1 MAFAL
6 FKKRVPEPALP
17 ATQPSRR
24 AEPAD
29 TATPAEADSA
39 KEVLELLELELGGMI
54 RRLERA
60 AHSVAGGA
68 DAAAATL
75 ATIRA
80 RTDAL
85 TGQTSAAQST
95 ATTFAQAAEKFTRSA
110 EGIAAQV
117 HEAGKLADLAS
128 AAAGE
133 ARANVDRLRESS
145 DAIGHVVNLIAQI
158 ARQTTLLALNSTI
171 EAARAGEAGRG
182 FAVVA
187 TEVKA
192 LAVQTQGATE
202 EITRKIEALQRDATG
217 SADAVHRISQAIEAI
232 RPVFENVNG
241 AVAEQNQT
249 TREMSDNAAQAS
261 HFIVAVGDS
270 AAEIDHATKAAETH
284 GDNVASAGKAVTQF
298 AQKMKSRCAVLLRQG
313 ERDGEREDRRKHE
326 RLPCHLDIA
335 IQTPRGPVNAP
346 VYELSIDD
354 ILISG
359 TDAAGLP
366 QGEGLNATLQDVGAC
381 RIRVTEHSKAGARA
395 RFEAMNAEL
404 AERIEDKLWS
414 IHEENTDF
422 VARAMEAG
430 AALTRMFEDAI
441 ATGAVAIDDMFDT
454 DYVEIPGTNPQQHR
468 TRILD
473 WADRALPPF
482 QEAFLAKDPRMV
494 FCVMIDRNGYL
505 PVHNKIYSYPQ
516 RPGDVAWNTANSR
529 NRRIFNDPAGLAAGR
544 NQRAYLI
551 QSYARDMG
559 NGNTVMMREIDVPI
573 RVRGRRQHRDDARD
587 RRADSGQGAALG
599 RFPDGL
605 QALNKLTRIRK

>member
-6 FKKRVPEPALP
+6 FRKRGLEPAAP
-17 ATQPSRR
+17 ALQPPPR
-24 AEPAD
+24 PAAAPD
-29 TATPAEADSA
+29 ATPEADSA
-39 KEVLELLELELGGMI
+39 KEILELLELELGGMI

-95 ATTFAQAAEKFTRSA
+95 ASTFAQAAEKFTRSA

-133 ARANVDRLRESS
+133 ARANVNRLRESS

-326 RLPCHLDIA
+326 RLPCRLDIA
-335 IQTPRGPVNAP
+335 IQTPRGPANAP

-505 PVHNKIYSYPQ
+505 PVHNKIYSHPQ

-573 RVRGRRQHRDDARD
+573 RVRGRHWGGFRTAY
-587 RRADSGQGAALG
+587 
-599 RFPDGL
+599 
-605 QALNKLTRIRK
+605 KL